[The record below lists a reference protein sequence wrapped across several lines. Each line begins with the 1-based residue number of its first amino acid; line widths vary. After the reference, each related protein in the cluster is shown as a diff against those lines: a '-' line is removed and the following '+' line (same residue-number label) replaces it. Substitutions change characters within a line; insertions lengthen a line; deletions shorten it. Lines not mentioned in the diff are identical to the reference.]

1 MKRTRHTPAAYLA
14 HAIECIDRATQY
26 TASGPDAFLDNG
38 KTRDAVLRNLE
49 ILGQCLKDA
58 GIEPLEAAYPDIRW
72 RRIADFRN
80 VLAHEYLGID
90 DLLVLSIIEHNL
102 PPVRAALYDH
112 LSKIQQ

>member
-1 MKRTRHTPAAYLA
+1 MKRSRHPPAAYLA
-14 HAIECIDRATQY
+14 HAIECIDRASEY
-26 TASGPDAFLDNG
+26 AASGAESFLDNG

-58 GIEPLEAAYPDIRW
+58 GIEPLESAYPDIRW

-90 DLLVLSIIEHNL
+90 DILVLSIIENQL
-102 PPVRAALYDH
+102 PPVRAALSAY
-112 LSKIQQ
+112 LLESQQ

>member
-1 MKRTRHTPAAYLA
+1 MKRSRHPPAAYLA
-14 HAIECIDRATQY
+14 HAIECIDRASEY
-26 TASGPDAFLDNG
+26 AASGAESFLDNG

-58 GIEPLEAAYPDIRW
+58 GIEPLESAYPDIRW

-90 DLLVLSIIEHNL
+90 DILVLSIIENQL
-102 PPVRAALYDH
+102 PPVRAALSEY
-112 LSKIQQ
+112 LFKSQQ